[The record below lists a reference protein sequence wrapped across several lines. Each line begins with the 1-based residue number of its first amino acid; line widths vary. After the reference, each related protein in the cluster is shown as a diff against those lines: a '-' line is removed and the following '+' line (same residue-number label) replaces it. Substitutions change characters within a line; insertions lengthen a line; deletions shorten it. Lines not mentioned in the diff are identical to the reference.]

1 MLRTLV
7 KQPWSSRCTS
17 RSCGHLEVDDCV
29 VLWARRGEVGS
40 QGDEV
45 LSELEDA
52 QREELLCS
60 SQRGICECSGAVCSD
75 GTFGL
80 LLLVSVPSPRPGWRG
95 IRGGLG

>member
-1 MLRTLV
+1 MVHAQQSNLRGLV
-7 KQPWSSRCTS
+7 KQPWF
-17 RSCGHLEVDDCV
+17 LKVVDDCV
-29 VLWARRGEVGS
+29 VLWARRGEEGR

-45 LSELEDA
+45 LSGLEDA
-52 QREELLCS
+52 RREEVLRS